1 MRCCR
6 PASVTASQRVEPVGR
21 MESSQSGCVQGMPEL
36 TVPEEYTMAP
46 CTILLAR
53 CRVQR

>member
-1 MRCCR
+1 MRCCM
-6 PASVTASQRVEPVGR
+6 PAYVTASQRVEPVGR
-21 MESSQSGCVQGMPEL
+21 MKSSQSGCVQGTPEL